1 MADFDWESAQP
12 VATPKKG
19 VSETRKVVEQAAEG
33 PLQEVVGALPW
44 AQAATGF
51 APLFGYPTGYDIDQT
66 QALEAARQQLGLSGQ
81 QPESVTGRTIGAG
94 LRAITSPSTYTT
106 APLFGMTGPVS
117 TGVAAG
123 GGAAGSELLGE
134 YLGVPGAII
143 GAVAGSQPG
152 QWAGS
157 GKRLFSEI
165 RAANEAGGAISDF
178 AKTIGDKRS
187 SNLAQKAFQSD
198 SNLEANLLRAQ
209 EIEQLTGVK
218 LPLNAASQGSNVLV
232 QAIRSQAAQDPTFL
246 DSIRRQEAAGQKAI
260 FARAAKLFGEPAP
273 ERIVQATKNEAS
285 AIKTLER
292 RIQDVDGQLS
302 KLSSNIEN
310 VDPEQLGTRITN
322 LVKAKEELARREV
335 SPLYENALTSAED
348 AGIKLNPDQTQ
359 SIFDFVDSSVNKDTF
374 RTFPAIYQKVLSKFA
389 PTIEGEGE
397 AATRIFKEASVRDL
411 DSLKRE
417 INKALR
423 GDASSDT
430 RRILNNLKTQVGSV
444 VDELPP
450 EFSDAYRAAD
460 VEYLKKVGIP
470 FAAKAIDDIGGK
482 GFVEQTVPV
491 LTKNPS
497 ALRQFIDVAGADAQ
511 PIIRDSFM
519 YDISK
524 IPNIVDD
531 TGNLNVK
538 VLDKFINKNKNT
550 LKVVPEIEAELNGLR
565 TDARQ
570 LLNTRNRVSELL
582 KTEQKREADS
592 LFNKVNNQGLD
603 TTLNNFLSAPAQ
615 QASILKQLNQNQEAM
630 KGFRAAMTD
639 KMLEGNAPLDF
650 FNANK
655 RALDKLYGPTYTSNV
670 VALAEAAQLLASNPV
685 KLNVPIST
693 IRKTKFEETTG
704 MSPEST
710 VALIRRQIT
719 SPFQKVTIG
728 LSKFFQNKT
737 NASENESIKEFLQD
751 PSKIQAAAKYMA
763 EINATQDINKIKSI
777 ARTFSTEI
785 ARRGAYGLN
794 IALDEQFGSPEGSP
808 EAQQPEQLDFA
819 F

>member
-1 MADFDWESAQP
+1 MADFDWESATP
-12 VATPKKG
+12 VETPKKG
-19 VSETRKVVEQAAEG
+19 VSETRRVVEQAVEG
-33 PLQEVVGALPW
+33 PLQEVVGAFPW

-51 APLFGYPTGYDIDQT
+51 APLVGQPSAYDIT
-66 QALEAARQQLGLSGQ
+66 TGQALETGRRVLGLSGQ
-81 QPESVTGRTIGAG
+81 APETVTGRVLGAG
-94 LRAITSPSTYTT
+94 LRAVTSPSTYTT

-134 YLGVPGAII
+134 YLGLPGSIV
-143 GAVAGSQPG
+143 GAVIGSAPG

-165 RAANEAGGAISDF
+165 RAANEAGGAINDF
-178 AKTIGDKRS
+178 AQTVGGKRA
-187 SNLAQKAFQSD
+187 SNLAQKAFESD
-198 SNLEANLLRAQ
+198 SNLDANLLRAR

-232 QAIRSQAAQDPTFL
+232 QAMRSQAAQDPSFL
-246 DSIRRQEAAGQKAI
+246 DAIRRQEAAAQKDI
-260 FARAAKLFGEPAP
+260 LTRATRLFGEANP
-273 ERIVQATKNEAS
+273 ERVVQATKNEAS
-285 AIKTLER
+285 AVKTLGR
-292 RIQDVDGQLS
+292 RIQDVDTQISRLS
-302 KLSSNIEN
+302 ANIEN

-322 LVKAKEELARREV
+322 LVKAKEELARTQV
-335 SPLYENALTSAED
+335 SPLYENALNSAED
-348 AGIKLNPDQTQ
+348 AGIKLSPDQTQ

-389 PTIEGEGE
+389 PTIEGEGD
-397 AATRIFKEASVRDL
+397 AATRVFKEASVRDL

-444 VDELPP
+444 VDELPAD
-450 EFSDAYRAAD
+450 FSDAYRAAD
-460 VEYLKKVGIP
+460 AEYLKKVGIP

-519 YDISK
+519 YDLSK
-524 IPNIVDD
+524 IPNIVDES
-531 TGNLNVK
+531 GMLNVK
-538 VLDKFINKNKNT
+538 VLDKFINKNRNT
-550 LKVVPEIEAELNGLR
+550 LKVVPEIETELNALR

-582 KTEQKREADS
+582 KSEQKREADS

-603 TTLNNFLSAPAQ
+603 ATLNNFLSAPAQ
-615 QASILKQLNQNQEAM
+615 QTSILKQLNQNQEAM
-630 KGFRAAMTD
+630 KGFRAAMTE
-639 KMLEGNAPLDF
+639 KILEGNAPLEF
-650 FNANK
+650 FTANQ
-655 RALDKLYGPTYTSNV
+655 RALDKLYGPTYTENV
-670 VALAEAAQLLASNPV
+670 KALAEASQLLASNPV

-704 MSPEST
+704 MSPEGA
-710 VALIRRQIT
+710 VALARRQIT
-719 SPFQKVTIG
+719 SNFQKVTIG
-728 LSKFFQNKT
+728 LSKFFQNQANT
-737 NASENESIKEFLQD
+737 AENEAIKEFLQD
-751 PSKIQAAAKYMA
+751 PSKIQEAAKFMK
-763 EINATQDINKIKSI
+763 EINATNDLNKIKKL
-777 ARTFSTEI
+777 ATTFSTELG
-785 ARRGAYGLN
+785 RRGAYALN
-794 IALDEQFGSPEGSP
+794 IALDDQFGSPVGSNQG
-808 EAQQPEQLDFA
+808 EQPEQVDFA